1 MQSSEMLSANRN
13 PWFSRLI
20 AIIALLN
27 LFLVF
32 FDLSYVPWHDLYLQ
46 HLPSLTQLYNPVKG
60 IKPHR
65 ETQSYLHQVSQL
77 EAEVS
82 RTGLQSA
89 ETESELA
96 RLRLLSDDMIT
107 DNPFAGANKSGTL
120 EKIKNLIRDSALRFI
135 PLGYRMGKESA
146 HQAFELFWS
155 ASYLTQA
162 GWQPEIKF
170 FQTQIQ
176 PLIETNYY
184 RRLGINGKSF
194 NVFWLIDLPFVTLFG
209 LDFLGRTYYI
219 SRQQLGLTWQQA
231 MVRRGYDIILLL
243 PFWRWLRIIPVLVRL
258 NQANLLDIELVRKQI
273 NRDFVA
279 NIAEEVTEIVAIR
292 FISQAQGAIQ
302 RGEIINW
309 FLRPETRHRYIDVN
323 STNEVKA
330 IATRILSLIVYQ
342 VVPKIQPDLETL
354 LHYIIKSI
362 LNQSPVYQQL
372 QKMPGVNELP
382 TQLIQKLATDVS
394 QTAYA
399 TLITLL
405 EDPEVAAMSDHLF
418 QNFGEVLEGE
428 IQKKQNI
435 QEIRSL
441 LVALLEEIKINY
453 VKGMA
458 DTAVESSLAEVTQI
472 RQIISM

>member
-1 MQSSEMLSANRN
+1 
-13 PWFSRLI
+13 
-20 AIIALLN
+20 
-27 LFLVF
+27 
-32 FDLSYVPWHDLYLQ
+32 
-46 HLPSLTQLYNPVKG
+46 
-60 IKPHR
+60 
-65 ETQSYLHQVSQL
+65 
-77 EAEVS
+77 
-82 RTGLQSA
+82 
-89 ETESELA
+89 
-96 RLRLLSDDMIT
+96 LRLLSDDMIT

-120 EKIKNLIRDSALRFI
+120 EKIKNLIRD
-135 PLGYRMGKESA
+135 RMGRESA

-155 ASYLTQA
+155 VSYLTQA

-184 RRLGINGKSF
+184 RRLGINGKSY
-194 NVFWLIDLPFVTLFG
+194 NVFWLIDLPFVVLFG
-209 LDFLGRTYYI
+209 LEFLGRTYYI

-243 PFWRWLRIIPVLVRL
+243 PFWRWLRVIPVLVRL
-258 NQANLLDIELVRKQI
+258 NQANLLDIELIRKQI

-292 FISQAQGAIQ
+292 LIAQAQGAIQ

-394 QTAYA
+394 QTAYT

-418 QNFGEVLEGE
+418 QNFGEVLEVE
-428 IQKKQNI
+428 VQKKQNI

-458 DTAVESSLAEVTQI
+458 DAGVESTLTQATQI
-472 RQIISM
+472 RQIIRQ

>member
-1 MQSSEMLSANRN
+1 MQSSEILSANRN
-13 PWFSRLI
+13 SWFSRLI
-20 AIIALLN
+20 AILALVN

-32 FDLSYVPWHDLYLQ
+32 FDLSYVPWRDLYLQ
-46 HLPSLTQLYNPVKG
+46 QVPGLTQLYDPVKG

-77 EAEVS
+77 EAQVS
-82 RTGLQSA
+82 RTGLQSL

-96 RLRLLSDDMIT
+96 QLRLLSDDMIT

-120 EKIKNLIRDSALRFI
+120 EKIKNLIRD
-135 PLGYRMGKESA
+135 RMGRESA

-155 ASYLTQA
+155 VSYLTQA

-184 RRLGINGKSF
+184 RRLGINGKSY
-194 NVFWLIDLPFVTLFG
+194 NVFWLIDLPFVVLFG
-209 LDFLGRTYYI
+209 LEFLGRTYYI

-243 PFWRWLRIIPVLVRL
+243 PFWRWLRVIPVLVRL
-258 NQANLLDIELVRKQI
+258 NQANLLDIELIRKQI

-292 FISQAQGAIQ
+292 LIAQAQGAIQ

-394 QTAYA
+394 QTAYT

-418 QNFGEVLEGE
+418 QNFGEVLEVE
-428 IQKKQNI
+428 VQKKQNI

-458 DTAVESSLAEVTQI
+458 DAGVESTLTQATQI
-472 RQIISM
+472 RQIIRQ